1 MLPNQLKAPNLPNKM
16 KQGAMKPLFGERL
29 PQARMGATNKK
40 SGGFTAPVVKRRKGV
55 ISAGMGKNMTFAF
68 MNTNLAS
75 FSGSASTSLLFSASE
90 RSGVAEFLNLTGR
103 QRYYSVDDIP
113 DDELAEMSD
122 QQINEA
128 IHRQQ
133 EVEAKNKIRES
144 ANKRANYRAGL
155 DTYREVKSTIRQG
168 YLPFVGK
175 AIYG

>member
-1 MLPNQLKAPNLPNKM
+1 MLNQLPQNNLPNKM

-68 MNTNLAS
+68 MDTDLAS
-75 FSGSASTSLLFSASE
+75 FSSDKPSLLFSASE

-103 QRYYSVDDIP
+103 QRYYSIDDIP
-113 DDELAEMSD
+113 DDELAEMTD
-122 QQINEA
+122 QQINQA

-133 EVEAKNKIRES
+133 EIEAKNKIRES
-144 ANKRANYRAGL
+144 ANARANYRAKL
-155 DTYREVKSTIRQG
+155 DTFRETKSAIRQG
-168 YLPFVGK
+168 YLPYVGK
-175 AIYG
+175 LLYG

>member
-1 MLPNQLKAPNLPNKM
+1 MLTNQLQAPNLPKM

-75 FSGSASTSLLFSASE
+75 FNTSLLFSASNE
-90 RSGVAEFLNLTGR
+90 GQRVAEFLNLTGR
-103 QRYYSVDDIP
+103 TRYYSIDDIP
-113 DDELAEMSD
+113 DDELAEMTD

-144 ANKRANYRAGL
+144 ANNRANYRAKL
-155 DTYREVKSTIRQG
+155 DTFREGKSAIRQG
-168 YLPFVGK
+168 YLPYVGK
-175 AIYG
+175 LLYG

>member
-1 MLPNQLKAPNLPNKM
+1 MFQNQLTNPLTGQKM
-16 KQGAMKPLFGERL
+16 KQGAMKPMFGERL
-29 PQARMGATNKK
+29 PQVRMGATNKK

-55 ISAGMGKNMTFAF
+55 ISEGMGKNMTFAH
-68 MNTNLAS
+68 MNTDIAS
-75 FSGSASTSLLFSASE
+75 FSASE

-103 QRYYSVDDIP
+103 QRYYSIDDIP

-144 ANKRANYRAGL
+144 ANARANYRAKL
-155 DTYREVKSTIRQG
+155 DTFREGKSAIRQG
-168 YLPFVGK
+168 YLPYAGK
-175 AIYG
+175 LLYG

>member
-1 MLPNQLKAPNLPNKM
+1 M
-16 KQGAMKPLFGERL
+16 KQGAMKPMFGERL
-29 PQARMGATNKK
+29 PQARPNATNKK

-68 MNTNLAS
+68 MNTDIAS
-75 FSGSASTSLLFSASE
+75 FSSDKPSLLFSASE

-103 QRYYSVDDIP
+103 QRYYSIDDIP

-144 ANKRANYRAGL
+144 ANQRANYRAKL
-155 DTYREVKSTIRQG
+155 DTFREGKSAIRQG
-168 YLPFVGK
+168 YLPYVGK
-175 AIYG
+175 LMYG

>member
-1 MLPNQLKAPNLPNKM
+1 MFNQLPQNNLPNKM

-68 MNTNLAS
+68 MDTDLAS
-75 FSGSASTSLLFSASE
+75 FSSAHTSLLFSAPAK
-90 RSGVAEFLNLTGR
+90 RSGIAEFLNLTGR
-103 QRYYSVDDIP
+103 QRYYSIDDIP
-113 DDELAEMSD
+113 DDELAEMTD

-144 ANKRANYRAGL
+144 ANARANYRAKL
-155 DTYREVKSTIRQG
+155 DTFRESKSAIRQG
-168 YLPFVGK
+168 YLPYVGK
-175 AIYG
+175 LLYG

>member
-1 MLPNQLKAPNLPNKM
+1 
-16 KQGAMKPLFGERL
+16 MKPLFGERL

-55 ISAGMGKNMTFAF
+55 ISAGMGKNMTFAH
-68 MNTNLAS
+68 MNTDIAS
-75 FSGSASTSLLFSASE
+75 FSLDKPSLLFSASK

-103 QRYYSVDDIP
+103 VRYYSIDDIP
-113 DDELAEMSD
+113 DDELAQMTD

-144 ANKRANYRAGL
+144 ANARADYRAKL
-155 DTYREVKSTIRQG
+155 DTFREVKSAIRQG
-168 YLPFVGK
+168 YLPYVGK
-175 AIYG
+175 IIYG

>member
-1 MLPNQLKAPNLPNKM
+1 MENQLKAPNLPKM

-75 FSGSASTSLLFSASE
+75 FSANE
-90 RSGVAEFLNLTGR
+90 RQRVAEFLNLTGR
-103 QRYYSVDDIP
+103 QRYYSIDDIP
-113 DDELAEMSD
+113 DDELAEMTD

-144 ANKRANYRAGL
+144 ANARANYRAKL
-155 DTYREVKSTIRQG
+155 DTFREGKSAIRQG
-168 YLPFVGK
+168 YLPYVGK
-175 AIYG
+175 LLYG

>member
-1 MLPNQLKAPNLPNKM
+1 
-16 KQGAMKPLFGERL
+16 MKPMFGERL
-29 PQARMGATNKK
+29 PQSRPNATNKK

-55 ISAGMGKNMTFAF
+55 ISEGMGKNMTFAF
-68 MNTNLAS
+68 MNTDITS
-75 FSGSASTSLLFSASE
+75 FSSGKPSILFSASE

-103 QRYYSVDDIP
+103 QRYYSIDDIP

-144 ANKRANYRAGL
+144 ANQRANYRAKL
-155 DTYREVKSTIRQG
+155 DTFREGKSAIRQG
-168 YLPFVGK
+168 YLPYAGK
-175 AIYG
+175 LLYG

>member
-1 MLPNQLKAPNLPNKM
+1 MLTNQLQAPNLPKM
-16 KQGAMKPLFGERL
+16 KQGAMKPMFGERL

-75 FSGSASTSLLFSASE
+75 FSSAPPSLLFSASNE
-90 RSGVAEFLNLTGR
+90 RQRVAEFLNLTGR
-103 QRYYSVDDIP
+103 QRYYSIDDIP
-113 DDELAEMSD
+113 DDELAEMTD

-144 ANKRANYRAGL
+144 ANARANYRAKL
-155 DTYREVKSTIRQG
+155 DTFREGKSAIRQG
-168 YLPFVGK
+168 YLPYLGK
-175 AIYG
+175 LVYG

>member
-1 MLPNQLKAPNLPNKM
+1 M

-68 MNTNLAS
+68 MDTNL
-75 FSGSASTSLLFSASE
+75 TSFSASQ

-103 QRYYSVDDIP
+103 QRYYSIDDIP
-113 DDELAEMSD
+113 DDELAEMTD

-144 ANKRANYRAGL
+144 ANARANYRAKL
-155 DTYREVKSTIRQG
+155 DTFREAKSAIRQG
-168 YLPFVGK
+168 YLPYVGK
-175 AIYG
+175 LIYG

>member
-1 MLPNQLKAPNLPNKM
+1 MLPNQLPTNPLAGQKM

-29 PQARMGATNKK
+29 PQARPNATNKK

-68 MNTNLAS
+68 MDTDLAS
-75 FSGSASTSLLFSASE
+75 FSSE

-103 QRYYSVDDIP
+103 QRYYSIDDIP

-144 ANKRANYRAGL
+144 ANARANYRAKL
-155 DTYREVKSTIRQG
+155 DTFREAKSAVRQG
-168 YLPFVGK
+168 YLPYVGK
-175 AIYG
+175 LLYG

>member
-1 MLPNQLKAPNLPNKM
+1 MENQLKAPNLPNKM

-68 MNTNLAS
+68 MDTDLAS
-75 FSGSASTSLLFSASE
+75 FSASE

-103 QRYYSVDDIP
+103 QRYYSIDDIP
-113 DDELAEMSD
+113 DDELAEMTD

-144 ANKRANYRAGL
+144 ANARANYRAKL
-155 DTYREVKSTIRQG
+155 DTFREGKSAIRQG
-168 YLPFVGK
+168 YLPYVGK
-175 AIYG
+175 LLYG

>member
-1 MLPNQLKAPNLPNKM
+1 MLPNQLQAPNLPKM

-68 MNTNLAS
+68 MNTDLAS
-75 FSGSASTSLLFSASE
+75 FGAVHTPPSFSASNE
-90 RSGVAEFLNLTGR
+90 RQRVAEFLNLTGR
-103 QRYYSVDDIP
+103 QRYYSIDDIP
-113 DDELAEMSD
+113 DDELAEMTD

-133 EVEAKNKIRES
+133 EIEAKNKIRES
-144 ANKRANYRAGL
+144 ANARANYRAGL
-155 DTYREVKSTIRQG
+155 DTFREGKSAIRQG
-168 YLPFVGK
+168 YLPYFGK
-175 AIYG
+175 LLYG